1 MPRSIAGRWCCL
13 RRGSWR
19 YSEHLDGLQ
28 VDLPATTSPDRATGD
43 PQPLNVYRTA
53 PILSRSCP
61 LWVTCGRRVGK
72 NFLTFLRHWSVR
84 SRVRPVDA
92 ADVPLA
98 LMLCADWVP
107 IDKAH
112 SKMR

>member
-1 MPRSIAGRWCCL
+1 MR
-13 RRGSWR
+13 
-19 YSEHLDGLQ
+19 
-28 VDLPATTSPDRATGD
+28 D
-43 PQPLNVYRTA
+43 PE
-53 PILSRSCP
+53 CP
-61 LWVTCGRRVGK
+61 LWVTCGRRLGK
-72 NFLTFLRHWSVR
+72 NFLTDCSIGRVR